1 MRRRRPQGAARR
13 RYAGRWSQVTALSE
27 SDKERCRYHLGYLN
41 TSFAASLTLGIPRPV
56 QTLFLVED
64 AMGLLIPQ
72 TVPRVICILDT
83 LDGIETMLRK
93 QLGTLG
99 VKRAGELE
107 LHPLS
112 DQGKLVTDSLEREY
126 VRWGNRLA
134 DILGCPHYPFSARYS
149 KRGPGSSIPVR

>member
-1 MRRRRPQGAARR
+1 M
-13 RYAGRWSQVTALSE
+13 SALSDA
-27 SDKERCRYHLGYLN
+27 DKERVRYHLGYLN

-72 TVPRVICILDT
+72 TVPRVLCILDT
-83 LDGIETMLRK
+83 MDGLETKLRRAVD
-93 QLGTLG
+93 QLG
-99 VKRAGELE
+99 VSKIGELE
-107 LHPLS
+107 LHPLK
-112 DQGKLVTDSLEREY
+112 DRGQLVTDSLEREY

-134 DILGCPHYPFSARYS
+134 DILGVPHYPFSARYA

>member
-1 MRRRRPQGAARR
+1 M
-13 RYAGRWSQVTALSE
+13 SALSE
-27 SDKERCRYHLGYLN
+27 ADKERCRYHLGYLN

-72 TVPRVICILDT
+72 TVPRVLRVLCIM
-83 LDGIETMLRK
+83 DGIEEGLVK
-93 QLGTLG
+93 ALSQLGVSKL
-99 VKRAGELE
+99 GELD
-107 LHPLS
+107 LHPLK

-134 DILGCPHYPFSARYS
+134 DILGVPHYPFSARYA
-149 KRGPGSSIPVR
+149 KRGPGSSIPAR